1 MQQYTESGRPQAR
14 GSEQKCLRQTMQA
27 QSKRLSSLEGR
38 RELCVHTIY
47 SRQKEEI
54 PFFFLIDGVKL
65 GIEVDGR
72 QLATTNSQY
81 LDKASPFKTEI
92 MQAKL
97 QHIQFENATHVYGD
111 VFLKSVPYR
120 PTYNNSPQQAHIIFS
135 QNVLYSLGSKISQCY
150 NAYSTIHTV
159 I

>member
-1 MQQYTESGRPQAR
+1 MQQYTDSGRPQAR
-14 GSEQKCLRQTMQA
+14 GSEQKCLRQTMQV
-27 QSKRLSSLEGR
+27 QSKRLSSLEDR

-54 PFFFLIDGVKL
+54 PFFFFIDGVKL

-97 QHIQFENATHVYGD
+97 QHIQFENAPYVYGD
-111 VFLKSVPYR
+111 VFLKSMPYL

-135 QNVLYSLGSKISQCY
+135 QNVLGSKISQCY